1 VDMKIQFIGERP
13 GEKLYEEV
21 FLADEKMK
29 ETHNEKIMIS
39 AESIHHVSEAENII
53 NKLMALENFYEAE
66 LFRVVI
72 KDLIPEFQ
80 SVAGNSKVVNFRS
93 GKRINQYN
101 YQN

>member
-1 VDMKIQFIGERP
+1 
-13 GEKLYEEV
+13 
-21 FLADEKMK
+21 
-29 ETHNEKIMIS
+29 
-39 AESIHHVSEAENII
+39 
-53 NKLMALENFYEAE
+53 MALENFYEPE

-80 SVAGNSKVVNFRS
+80 PVAGNSKVVNFRS

>member
-1 VDMKIQFIGERP
+1 
-13 GEKLYEEV
+13 
-21 FLADEKMK
+21 MK